1 MQTIPDRFSDL
12 AVVPPD
18 RRFVAFDY
26 PGLKIGISWLI
37 SWMDQLPQF
46 AGTGAE
52 GLERLLSRRPITPI
66 NRSPGERHI
75 CPARIMNGTTRTGC
89 PDRGALPKR
98 MVRKVPQSEL
108 SGLAVLLNLPTWP

>member
-1 MQTIPDRFSDL
+1 MQTIPDRLWVLQRCHPTAASL
-12 AVVPPD
+12 RSTIRA
-18 RRFVAFDY
+18 
-26 PGLKIGISWLI
+26 KIGISWLI

-75 CPARIMNGTTRTGC
+75 CPVRIMNGTTRTGR
-89 PDRGALPKR
+89 PDGGALTKR
-98 MVRKVPQSEL
+98 MVRKVPKE
-108 SGLAVLLNLPTWP
+108 GIRNPAAG

>member
-1 MQTIPDRFSDL
+1 MQTIPDRFSGL
-12 AVVPPD
+12 AALPLD

-26 PGLKIGISWLI
+26 PGLKIDISWLI

-52 GLERLLSRRPITPI
+52 GLERLLPRRPITPI

-75 CPARIMNGTTRTGC
+75 CPVRIMNGTTRTGC

-98 MVRKVPQSEL
+98 M
-108 SGLAVLLNLPTWP
+108 